1 MKRSSS
7 TSSESL
13 TPSKKSRVLLNSS
26 QKREVILMLN
36 RGVSV
41 VKTAEEWG
49 ISHTTVR
56 SIKKR
61 ASEYLQVDDNL
72 TPTTVPISDVIIPEP
87 TITPQRNT
95 PVQFMEDL
103 VSVPEHP
110 EEDVQQTTSA
120 PEEYLTPHKQ
130 APHTTPQENVPAPQ
144 YIKQEPV
151 DPAPLYSIPDTLKAA
166 EELFQQMTLRSSLA
180 YSDRVRVSSLL
191 SNLRKESGTPRSRQ
205 TSLQTFFKRT

>member
-1 MKRSSS
+1 
-7 TSSESL
+7 
-13 TPSKKSRVLLNSS
+13 
-26 QKREVILMLN
+26 MLN

-72 TPTTVPISDVIIPEP
+72 TPTTVPVSDVIIPELP
-87 TITPQRNT
+87 ITPHHNT
-95 PVQFMEDL
+95 PVQLVEDF
-103 VSVPEHP
+103 VSVPEQP
-110 EEDVQQTTSA
+110 KDDVQQTTSA
-120 PEEYLTPHKQ
+120 PEEYMTSPKQ
-130 APHTTPQENVPAPQ
+130 APHTSPQEKLTVPTPQ

-151 DPAPLYSIPDTLKAA
+151 DPAPPYSIPDTLKAA
-166 EELFQQMTLRSSLA
+166 EELFKQMNLRSSLA
-180 YSDRVRVSSLL
+180 YSERVQIATLL
-191 SNLRKESGTPRSRQ
+191 SDLRKEPGTPRSRQ